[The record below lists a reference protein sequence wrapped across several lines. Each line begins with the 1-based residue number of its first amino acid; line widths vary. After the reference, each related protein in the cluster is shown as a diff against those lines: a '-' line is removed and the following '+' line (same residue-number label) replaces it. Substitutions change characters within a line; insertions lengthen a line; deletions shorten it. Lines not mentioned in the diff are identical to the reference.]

1 MMRRIDLLPSA
12 FQERRR
18 ERRNLA
24 LVVIASM
31 LVLLLII
38 GWWVLLGTQVSSQ
51 QAALEAAR
59 DENNQLQAQIADLS
73 RFQDLQNEVTT
84 KRQALVAVM
93 TGDVDWP
100 AVMTEVAMVIPG
112 EVWLTSMSGSA
123 GTTEGASPVGTETAP
138 IRVSDQTP
146 FGRISFQGKSLTMPG
161 VAKWLVSLRNVREF
175 AAIWLNTA
183 TATGDTDTTTGTIDF
198 DSTLELSDRAASRR
212 FLDGF
217 GDAE

>member
-12 FQERRR
+12 YQERRR
-18 ERRNLA
+18 QRRNTGLI
-24 LVVIASM
+24 VVAAM
-31 LVLLLII
+31 LVLLLVI
-38 GWWVLLGTQVSSQ
+38 GYWFILGTRVNQEKDKLAEA
-51 QAALEAAR
+51 QAT
-59 DENNQLQAQIADLS
+59 NQQLQASIAELS
-73 RFQDLQNEVTT
+73 RFAELDAEVTS

-112 EVWLTSMSGSA
+112 EVWLTGMSGSA
-123 GTTEGASPVGTETAP
+123 GNTEGAAPVGTETAP

-183 TATGDTDTTTGTIDF
+183 TLAQAEDLQDVVDF

-212 FLDGF
+212 FLDGV
-217 GDAE
+217 GEDE

>member
-12 FQERRR
+12 YQERRR
-18 ERRNLA
+18 ERRNIG
-24 LVVIASM
+24 LVVVAGM
-31 LVLLLII
+31 LVLLLVI
-38 GWWVLLGTQVSSQ
+38 GWWIILGTRVG
-51 QAALEAAR
+51 AER
-59 DENNQLQAQIADLS
+59 DKLADAQRTNQLLQAQIAELS
-73 RFQDLQNEVTT
+73 RFADLEAEVTA

-100 AVMTEVAMVIPG
+100 ALMTEIAMVIPG
-112 EVWLTSMSGSA
+112 EVWLTGLSASA
-123 GTTEGASPVGTETAP
+123 GMTEGAAPVGTETAP

-183 TATGDTDTTTGTIDF
+183 TLAQAEGQVDTVDF

-212 FLDGF
+212 FLDGL
-217 GDAE
+217 GDEE